1 VPLKTTPELS
11 ILFASLLAGLL
22 IVTAL
27 FGCRRR
33 DAPVAAAA
41 VICASR

>member
-11 ILFASLLAGLL
+11 ILFASLLAGLV

-33 DAPVAAAA
+33 DPPVAAAA